1 MLILLQNLLALY
13 TTFMVSYILV
23 SSCFDTGIMILVIC
37 ACASQEPAAFAANC
51 PVPLELKIA
60 MMPKLP

>member
-13 TTFMVSYILV
+13 TTSYILV

>member
-1 MLILLQNLLALY
+1 LQPAVWDDE
-13 TTFMVSYILV
+13 FLV
-23 SSCFDTGIMILVIC
+23 SSLQQIQD
-37 ACASQEPAAFAANC
+37 PAAFAANC